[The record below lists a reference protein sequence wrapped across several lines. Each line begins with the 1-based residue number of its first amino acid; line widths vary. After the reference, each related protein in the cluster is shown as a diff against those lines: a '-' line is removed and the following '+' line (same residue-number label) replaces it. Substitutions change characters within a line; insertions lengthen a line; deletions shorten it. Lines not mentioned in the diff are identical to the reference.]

1 MNGSLL
7 VSMLAGIVLG
17 FVAAESIGA
26 LLGLCA
32 GILFHIANR
41 LDSIHQV
48 IKENEKKKRV
58 RMLHF
63 ASSFC

>member
-7 VSMLAGIVLG
+7 VSMLAGIALG

-48 IKENEKKKRV
+48 IKENEKR
-58 RMLHF
+58 
-63 ASSFC
+63 SE